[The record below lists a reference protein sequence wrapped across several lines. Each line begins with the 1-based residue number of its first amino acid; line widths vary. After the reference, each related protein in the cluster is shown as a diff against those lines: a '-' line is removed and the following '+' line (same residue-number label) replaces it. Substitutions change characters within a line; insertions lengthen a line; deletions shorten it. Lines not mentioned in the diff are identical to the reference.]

1 MSPSIL
7 VQDRNTNDFVKVF
20 SKSEQLVSFLTSEKQ
35 SGVDIKSKYL
45 IYGFHVEQ
53 IFSSNEALDTIKAF
67 GYLATNSEY
76 ED

>member
-20 SKSEQLVSFLTSEKQ
+20 TKSEQLVSFLASEKQ
-35 SGVDIKSKYL
+35 SGIDIKSKYL
-45 IYGFHVEQ
+45 IYGFSVEQ
-53 IFSSNEALDTIKAF
+53 IFSPNEALDTIKTF

>member
-7 VQDRNTNDFVKVF
+7 VQDRNTDDFVKVF
-20 SKSEQLVSFLTSEKQ
+20 TKSEQLVSFLTSEEK

-45 IYGFHVEQ
+45 IYNFSVDK
-53 IFSSNEALDTIKAF
+53 IFSSNEALDTIQNF